1 MLLPALGHPRLAREQ
16 GAEVLISDPLW
27 RNREQQRGNAY
38 RRGKLPPTHKRNC
51 SPFAQRNT
59 TKFHHRLAAKWQQCD
74 QFFYGPIN
82 LAKVLTA
89 PE

>member
-1 MLLPALGHPRLAREQ
+1 MLLPALGHARLTRQQ
-16 GAEVLISDPLW
+16 GAKVLKSDPL
-27 RNREQQRGNAY
+27 RQDREQQNANADGRGH
-38 RRGKLPPTHKRNC
+38 LPLTHKRNY
-51 SPFAQRNT
+51 SPFAQRDT
-59 TKFHHRLAAKWQQCD
+59 TKFHHRLAADQRQCD

>member
-1 MLLPALGHPRLAREQ
+1 MLLPALGHARLTREQ
-16 GAEVLISDPLW
+16 GAEILKSDTL
-27 RNREQQRGNAY
+27 RKEREQQRANTNGRGN
-38 RRGKLPPTHKRNC
+38 LPPTHKRNC
-51 SPFAQRNT
+51 SPFAQRDT

>member
-1 MLLPALGHPRLAREQ
+1 MLLPALRHAGLARKQ
-16 GAEVLISDPLW
+16 RAEILKSDPL
-27 RNREQQRGNAY
+27 RQDREQQRGNGD
-38 RRGKLPPTHKRNC
+38 RSGKLPPTHKRNC